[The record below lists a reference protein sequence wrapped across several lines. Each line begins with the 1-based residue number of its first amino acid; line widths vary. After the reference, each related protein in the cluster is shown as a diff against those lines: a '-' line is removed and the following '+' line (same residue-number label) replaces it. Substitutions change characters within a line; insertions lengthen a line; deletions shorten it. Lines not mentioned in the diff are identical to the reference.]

1 MPAQGSSKRDSR
13 PKQFGPARR
22 YLTIEAAADYIGV
35 STKTIRRRIAD
46 GSITG
51 YRAGPR
57 TIRIDAAQLDQ
68 FMRPIPTAVSA

>member
-1 MPAQGSSKRDSR
+1 MAHSATRHKQGR
-13 PKQFGPARR
+13 PSRR
-22 YLTIEAAADYIGV
+22 YLTIDAAADYIGV

-57 TIRIDAAQLDQ
+57 TIRVDADQLDEQ
-68 FMRPIPTAVSA
+68 FMRPIPSAVSA